1 MPIRIVPHKD
11 FANLLGDLIGDIS
24 GREPALR
31 PDPVVI
37 PSIPFSDHLQLAIA
51 EKFGICMGMEFLTP
65 SGFISRLTSREN
77 ASPWSRDQLAWRILP
92 HASEY
97 ACQLGID
104 PAAASPRDL
113 FAVSELLADRLD
125 QYGHF
130 RPEIIQAWNAGRRFL
145 PENADEPWQMQLWT
159 ALKDEIGAGSPHPAI
174 SLQQLGG
181 DAAFQERAKN
191 DFPKL
196 TVIGTGSI
204 DPLLVEVLKLLSQ
217 AGSDITLH
225 VLLPTMEYLGELK
238 ARKELLA
245 EALKNPEVF
254 SDDAGHPL
262 ISSMSR
268 HAVGSFLLLGTL
280 DEQFTNW
287 PEAGSGGPPARGA
300 SLLNRLQSDIHRLA
314 GPAKCENA
322 ADVNGTNLSPE
333 GATSNSPGQASAPL
347 WVLKNE
353 KPCPEWAASQ
363 TALNL
368 APFAADAS
376 VRVHSCYGPR
386 REMEVLRDEILRAFQ
401 EIDRLQPGD
410 IHIVTPSLETYAP
423 LIPAVLEQ
431 ISHHG
436 ENPAGQ
442 IPLEKILKVR
452 VTEISRAGQ
461 DPVTLG
467 LLSLLEMATGGRH
480 EASWIMELLHL
491 ASVQKAHGINDDERG
506 LERVRGW
513 IRDSGLTS
521 GLGEN
526 SAAPETGS
534 WGFARERLIAGL
546 WQGNLESARYP
557 EEGSFVLPV
566 SDQLA
571 SDAKLLEGFLGWHLL
586 LEETMKSWQLPAK
599 PAEWGERLKCILP
612 GLLGGGDGDDLNVRP
627 HLLFL
632 QGLACETLVDA
643 GTILDWLD
651 GVTGEERR
659 RSPNSG
665 KITFGRFKQLQNIP
679 CKVLAMVG
687 MQDGAFPGQ
696 SRLPAWDLLQA
707 SPKMWDRNPRVDDR
721 QLFLDALLT
730 PGDRLIITGST
741 RNLRT
746 NKEEPFSSCI
756 DELLRVLAAMGAGRK
771 QLVVEH
777 PLQPFSA
784 AYFLVEGSSLPRT
797 FSPTSAAV
805 ARGIAEA
812 GDERK
817 LRPFWKQ
824 EPAQPAPDAPVEI
837 EISLRDLIEFWKDPA
852 KAFVKAQGVSL
863 WRDGEDDEELDRAP
877 ITLDALESWKI
888 KDAIVQEIAFGDGNL
903 ELIKSRLAANRLLP
917 RGHLAANAWDENK
930 RSAEPL
936 GKKIRE
942 LRGEPVPIAC
952 ELSLENNPDGLPDV
966 NVKVTGQVCLDA
978 AGEHIV
984 SYRSGKA
991 DNPHHFIGPWIEAIF
1006 ASHAGKNLPT
1016 ILLSETHTE
1025 PCEENTL
1032 AVIVPGG
1039 DFQQQCDLIFLIQ
1052 KLVAAYLLG
1061 RRRPLCYAPATSN
1074 EISKKLDPEARNP
1087 APDLATAI
1095 QQAKSAKWD
1104 PGFGD
1109 NENEGDKAAAQIAW
1123 RDLDP
1128 FEDHEEWKRW
1138 ADTIATP
1145 LREWGNF

>member
-11 FANLLGDLIGDIS
+11 FASLLGDLAGDIS
-24 GREPALR
+24 GRESALR
-31 PDPVVI
+31 PYPVVI

-65 SGFISRLTSREN
+65 SGFISRLTGREN
-77 ASPWSRDQLAWRILP
+77 DSPWSRDQLAWRILP
-92 HASEY
+92 HAREY
-97 ACQLGID
+97 ARQLGID
-104 PAAASPRDL
+104 PDGASPRDL
-113 FAVSELLADRLD
+113 FAISELLADRLD

-130 RPEIIQAWNAGRRFL
+130 RPKIIQAWNAGRRFL
-145 PENADEPWQMQLWT
+145 PENADEPWQMKLWT
-159 ALKDEIGAGSPHPAI
+159 TLNDEIGEGSPHPAI
-174 SLQQLGG
+174 SLQQLGR
-181 DAAFQERAKN
+181 DAAFQGRAKN

-204 DPLLVEVLKLLSQ
+204 DPLLVEVLKLLGQ
-217 AGSDITLH
+217 TGSDITLH

-238 ARKELLA
+238 SRKELLS
-245 EALKNPEVF
+245 EGLKNPEAF
-254 SDDAGHPL
+254 SDEAGHPL
-262 ISSMSR
+262 ISSMGR

-280 DEQFTNW
+280 DEDFTNW
-287 PEAGSGGPPARGA
+287 PEAGSGAHCAEGA
-300 SLLNRLQSDIHRLA
+300 PLLARLQSDIHRLV
-314 GPAKCENA
+314 GPVKCQC
-322 ADVNGTNLSPE
+322 AD
-333 GATSNSPGQASAPL
+333 
-347 WVLKNE
+347 
-353 KPCPEWAASQ
+353 
-363 TALNL
+363 
-368 APFAADAS
+368 DAS

-401 EIDRLQPGD
+401 AIDGLQPGD

-436 ENPAGQ
+436 ANPAGN
-442 IPLEKILKVR
+442 IPLEQLLKVR
-452 VTEISRAGQ
+452 VTEISRSGQ

-480 EASWIMELLHL
+480 EASSIMELLHL
-491 ASVQKAHGINDDERG
+491 APVQKALGIGDDERG
-506 LERVRGW
+506 SERVRGW

-526 SAAPETGS
+526 AAAPETGS

-557 EEGSFVLPV
+557 EEGSYVLPV

-571 SDAKLLEGFLGWHLL
+571 GDAKLLEGFLGWHLL

-599 PAEWGERLKCILP
+599 PAEWADRLKSILP
-612 GLLGGGDGDDLNVRP
+612 GLLGGGDGDDLKVRP

-632 QGLACETLVDA
+632 QGLACETPVDA

-651 GVTGEERR
+651 GATGEERR

-730 PGDRLIITGST
+730 PRDRLIITGST

-756 DELLRVLAAMGAGRK
+756 DELLRVLATMGAGRRD
-771 QLVVEH
+771 LVVEH
-777 PLQPFSA
+777 PLQPFST
-784 AYFLVEGSSLPRT
+784 AYFLGKSSRLPRT

-824 EPAQPAPDAPVEI
+824 EPVQPDPDAPVEI

-852 KAFVKAQGVSL
+852 KAFVKAQGISL

-877 ITLDALESWKI
+877 ITLSPLESWKI
-888 KDAIVQEIAFGDGNL
+888 KDAIVQEIAFGNGNL
-903 ELIKSRLAANRLLP
+903 ELAKARLSANRLLP
-917 RGHLAANAWDENK
+917 RGHLAANAWDEDK
-930 RSAEPL
+930 RSAVPL
-936 GKKIRE
+936 GKSIRE
-942 LRGEPVPIAC
+942 LRGEPIPIAC
-952 ELSLENNPDGLPDV
+952 KISLESNPDGLPDV
-966 NVKVTGQVCLDA
+966 NIKVTGQVRLDA
-978 AGEHIV
+978 AGGHIV
-984 SYRSGKA
+984 SSRAGKA
-991 DNPHHFIGPWIEAIF
+991 AKPHHFIGPWIEAIF
-1006 ASHAGKNLPT
+1006 ASHAEKNLPT
-1016 ILLSETHTE
+1016 ILLSETHSE
-1025 PCEENTL
+1025 PCEKNTL
-1032 AVIVPGG
+1032 AAIVPDG
-1039 DFQQQCDLIFLIQ
+1039 DLQQQCDLIFLIK

-1061 RRRPLCYAPATSN
+1061 RQRPLCYAPATSN

-1095 QQAKSAKWD
+1095 QQAKASQWD

-1109 NENEGDKAAAQIAW
+1109 NENEGDKASAKIAW

-1128 FEDHEEWKRW
+1128 FEDHDEWKRW
-1138 ADTIATP
+1138 ADDVATP
-1145 LREWGNF
+1145 LRKWGDF

>member
-1 MPIRIVPHKD
+1 MSIRIVPHKD
-11 FANLLGDLIGDIS
+11 FASLLGDLAGDFS
-24 GREPALR
+24 GKAPALR
-31 PDPVVI
+31 PYPVVI

-65 SGFISRLTSREN
+65 SGFISRLTGREN

-92 HASEY
+92 HAREY
-97 ACQLGID
+97 GRQLGID
-104 PAAASPRDL
+104 PDGASPRDL

-130 RPEIIQAWNAGRRFL
+130 RPEIIRAWNAGRRFL
-145 PENADEPWQMQLWT
+145 PDNADEPWQMKLWT
-159 ALKDEIGAGSPHPAI
+159 TLKDEIGAGSPHPAI

-181 DAAFQERAKN
+181 DAAFQGRAKK
-191 DFPKL
+191 DFSKV

-204 DPLLVEVLKLLSQ
+204 DPLLVEVLKLLT
-217 AGSDITLH
+217 GSEITLH

-238 ARKELLA
+238 SHKELLA
-245 EALKNPEVF
+245 ESLKNPEAF
-254 SDDAGHPL
+254 SDEAGHPL
-262 ISSMSR
+262 ISSMGR

-280 DEQFTNW
+280 DEDFTNW
-287 PEAGSGGPPARGA
+287 PEAGSGAHCAEGA
-300 SLLNRLQSDIHRLA
+300 PLLARLQSDIHRLA
-314 GPAKCENA
+314 GPVKCEC
-322 ADVNGTNLSPE
+322 VG
-333 GATSNSPGQASAPL
+333 
-347 WVLKNE
+347 
-353 KPCPEWAASQ
+353 
-363 TALNL
+363 
-368 APFAADAS
+368 DAS

-401 EIDRLQPGD
+401 EIDGLQPGD

-491 ASVQKAHGINDDERG
+491 APVQKALGIGDDERG

-571 SDAKLLEGFLGWHLL
+571 GDAKLLEGFLGWHLL

-599 PAEWGERLKCILP
+599 PAEWGERLKSVLP
-612 GLLGGGDGDDLNVRP
+612 GLLGGGDGDDLKARP

-632 QGLACETLVDA
+632 QGLACETPVDA

-651 GVTGEERR
+651 GATGEERR

-696 SRLPAWDLLQA
+696 SRLPAWDLLQV

-756 DELLRVLAAMGAGRK
+756 DELLRVLASMGAGRK

-777 PLQPFSA
+777 PLQPFST
-784 AYFLVEGSSLPRT
+784 AYFLGEGSRLPGT
-797 FSPTSAAV
+797 FSTTNAAV
-805 ARGIAEA
+805 AHGIAEA

-837 EISLRDLIEFWKDPA
+837 QISLRDLIEFWKDPA

-877 ITLDALESWKI
+877 ITLGPLESWKI

-903 ELIKSRLAANRLLP
+903 ELAKASLSANRLLP

-930 RSAEPL
+930 RSAVPL
-936 GKKIRE
+936 GKTIRE
-942 LRGEPVPIAC
+942 LRGENIPIAC
-952 ELSLENNPDGLPDV
+952 ELSLENNPDGLPDLK
-966 NVKVTGQVCLDA
+966 VKVTGQVRLDA
-978 AGEHIV
+978 ADEHIL
-984 SYRSGKA
+984 SYRAGKA
-991 DNPHHFIGPWIEAIF
+991 EEPRHFIGPWIEAVF
-1006 ASHAGKNLPT
+1006 ASQAGKNLPT
-1016 ILLSETHTE
+1016 ILLSETHAE
-1025 PCEENTL
+1025 PCEKNTL
-1032 AVIVPGG
+1032 AAIVPDG

-1061 RRRPLCYAPATSN
+1061 RQRPICYAPATSN
-1074 EISKKLDPEARNP
+1074 EISKKLDPEAKNP

-1095 QQAKSAKWD
+1095 QQAKAAKWD

-1109 NENEGDKAAAQIAW
+1109 NENEGDKASAKIAW

-1138 ADTIATP
+1138 AETIATP
-1145 LREWGNF
+1145 LRKWGDF

>member
-11 FANLLGDLIGDIS
+11 FASLVEDLAGDIS

-31 PDPVVI
+31 PHPVVI

-65 SGFISRLTSREN
+65 SGFISQLTGREN
-77 ASPWSRDQLAWRILP
+77 DSPWSRDQLAWRILP
-92 HASEY
+92 HAGEY
-97 ACQLGID
+97 VRQLGID
-104 PAAASPRDL
+104 PDGASPRDL
-113 FAVSELLADRLD
+113 FAVSELLGDRLD

-130 RPEIIQAWNAGRRFL
+130 RPEIIQAWNAGCRYFQD
-145 PENADEPWQMQLWT
+145 NADEPWQMELWT
-159 ALKDEIGAGSPHPAI
+159 TLKDEIGEGSPHPAI
-174 SLQQLGG
+174 SLQQLGR

-191 DFPKL
+191 DFPKV

-204 DPLLVEVLKLLSQ
+204 DPLLVEVLKLLSET
-217 AGSDITLH
+217 GCNITLH

-238 ARKELLA
+238 SRKELLA
-245 EALKNPEVF
+245 EALKNPEAF
-254 SDDAGHPL
+254 SNEAGHPL
-262 ISSMSR
+262 ISSMGR
-268 HAVGSFLLLGTL
+268 HAVGSFLLLGML
-280 DEQFTNW
+280 DTQFTNW
-287 PEAGSGGPPARGA
+287 PEAGSGGPPAGSE
-300 SLLNRLQSDIHRLA
+300 SLLARLQDDIHRLA
-314 GPAKCENA
+314 GPVRLENA
-322 ADVNGTNLSPE
+322 ADT
-333 GATSNSPGQASAPL
+333 
-347 WVLKNE
+347 
-353 KPCPEWAASQ
+353 
-363 TALNL
+363 
-368 APFAADAS
+368 S

-386 REMEVLRDEILRAFQ
+386 REMEVLRDEILRAFK
-401 EIDRLQPGD
+401 EVEGLQPWD

-431 ISHHG
+431 ISQHG
-436 ENPAGQ
+436 ENPDGN
-442 IPLEKILKVR
+442 IPLEKILKIR
-452 VTEISRAGQ
+452 VTEISRSGQ

-467 LLSLLEMATGGRH
+467 LLSLLEMATGGRY

-491 ASVQKAHGINDDERG
+491 APVQKALGIGDDERG
-506 LERVRGW
+506 LERVREW

-526 SAAPETGS
+526 SDAPKTGS
-534 WGFARERLIAGL
+534 WAFARERLIAGL

-557 EEGSFVLPV
+557 EEGHYILPV
-566 SDQLA
+566 GNQLA
-571 SDAKLLEGFLGWHLL
+571 GDAKLLEIFLGWHLL
-586 LEETMKSWQLPAK
+586 LEETMKLWQLPAK
-599 PAEWGERLKCILP
+599 PAEWGGRLKSVLP
-612 GLLGGGDGDDLNVRP
+612 CLLGGGDGDDLKVRP

-632 QGLACETLVDA
+632 QGLACETPVDA

-651 GVTGEERR
+651 GATGEERR

-730 PGDRLIITGST
+730 PDDRLIITGST

-777 PLQPFSA
+777 PLQPFST
-784 AYFLVEGSSLPRT
+784 AYFSGTTPSLPGT
-797 FSPTSAAV
+797 FSATNAAV

-812 GDERK
+812 GDERE

-824 EPAQPAPDAPVEI
+824 EPVQPAPDTPVEI

-877 ITLDALESWKI
+877 ITLGPLESWKI
-888 KDAIVQEIAFGDGNL
+888 KDAIIQEIAFGDGNL
-903 ELIKSRLAANRLLP
+903 ELAKAQLSANRLLP

-936 GKKIRE
+936 GKSIRE
-942 LRGEPVPIAC
+942 LRGEPVPVAC
-952 ELSLENNPDGLPDV
+952 ELSLENNPDGLPDL
-966 NVKVTGQVCLDA
+966 NVKVTGQVRLDP
-978 AGEHIV
+978 AGGHIV
-984 SYRSGKA
+984 SYRAGKA
-991 DNPHHFIGPWIEAIF
+991 DKPHHFIGPWIEAVF
-1006 ASHAGKNLPT
+1006 ASHAGRNLPT
-1016 ILLSETHTE
+1016 ILLSETHPE

-1032 AVIVPGG
+1032 AAIVADGG
-1039 DFQQQCDLIFLIQ
+1039 SSDQLEQRSDLIFLIK

-1061 RRRPLCYAPATSN
+1061 RRRPLCYAPSTSN
-1074 EISKKLDPEARNP
+1074 EISKKLDPEGKNP
-1087 APDLATAI
+1087 TPDLAAAI
-1095 QQAKSAKWD
+1095 QQAKAAKWD

-1109 NENEGDKAAAQIAW
+1109 IENEGGNASAKIAW

-1128 FEDHEEWKRW
+1128 FEDHEEWERW

-1145 LREWGNF
+1145 LRKWGNF